1 MQRPVLPIMAQA
13 RPFALWSRRAWLAIA
28 AALTCASG
36 AVSADELPVL
46 GRVVSGQEAVLAFP
60 RSGVLAELPAAP
72 TRQVSRGDLVARL
85 SCRTE
90 VAQRDAAVA
99 AIDTMELQYRSQLQ
113 LLEYSSTTE
122 LEVSLAEA
130 EYNRARA
137 DAAVYDAQ
145 VSDCRLTAP
154 FDGVV
159 SEVFVDNYEFI
170 AGGDPLLRIIEPG
183 ARYFDFMAPSA
194 WLSSVSVASEVTITV
209 PEFAL
214 RVAGVIDRIY
224 PEVEPVSQTVRMRAE
239 LIEPPT
245 DLRVGLPGIVELSN
259 E

>member
-1 MQRPVLPIMAQA
+1 MRRLALPTMAPA
-13 RPFALWSRRAWLAIA
+13 RSSAHRRRCAGLTLGAAFAC
-28 AALTCASG
+28 LTISAQ
-36 AVSADELPVL
+36 ADELPIL

-99 AIDTMELQYRSQLQ
+99 AIDTMELQYRMQLQ

-130 EYNRARA
+130 EYNRAQA

-145 VSDCRLTAP
+145 VADCRLTAP

-183 ARYFDFMAPSA
+183 AKYFDFMAPSA
-194 WLSSVSVASEVTITV
+194 WLSTVSVASAVTITV
-209 PEFAL
+209 PEFSL
-214 RVAGVIDRIY
+214 RVAGLIDRIY

-245 DLRVGLPGIVELSN
+245 DLRIGLPGIVELSN
-259 E
+259 D